1 MIQPAKYNGINFS
14 YGINRESEMFD
25 FDRQRVRNILPAG
38 VEIKYLSFEFSGYL
52 TDPTPSLRIENIGI
66 NEYFINP
73 SSSQIIGANYIF
85 YFEIAADKLLENVSA
100 RFEVISPVS
109 NEKIYSEIYKVRAVE
124 WMLQNEIM
132 SFTAYNND
140 NRFGYLTNQ
149 SFGFFN
155 YSKVGSDFFAT
166 EKKEYEY
173 SYSRKLIL
181 SAENQICKRFSFHN
195 LTMYNQNLLKWLCNC
210 QNLYIDGVAYQLISD
225 FSESLNDKSSEIL
238 DLTADFVE
246 VNHSFFS
253 AGNTKPAIDVFNN
266 EFFN

>member
-14 YGINRESEMFD
+14 YDINRESEMFD
-25 FDRQRVRNILPAG
+25 FDRQRLKNILPAG
-38 VEIKYLSFEFSGYL
+38 VEIKYLSFFASGYL
-52 TDPTPSLRIENIGI
+52 TEPSPILSVDGTALDFHSVEAIGD
-66 NEYFINP
+66 NF
-73 SSSQIIGANYIF
+73 IF
-85 YFEIAADKLLENVSA
+85 YFVIPSTLLVENSSVQ
-100 RFEVISPVS
+100 FYVEVGT
-109 NEKIYSEIYKVRAVE
+109 EKIYSEIYKVRSVE

-132 SFTAYNND
+132 SLTAYNND
-140 NRFGYLTNQ
+140 SRFGYLTNQ
-149 SFGFFN
+149 AFGFFN

-173 SYSRKLIL
+173 SYSRKLVL

-210 QNLYIDGVAYQLISD
+210 QNLYIDGIAYQLISD

-246 VNHSFFS
+246 VNQSFFS
-253 AGNTKPAIDVFNN
+253 AGNTKPATDIFNK